1 MAEEESQNPFIDEVG
16 LSERSY
22 LLCVEPESLDGN
34 SRQFAINLGTGQ
46 ACPIIMNDKG
56 CQSGIMNR
64 IKREEFKIDA
74 LINRKEKQSYW
85 NY

>member
-1 MAEEESQNPFIDEVG
+1 MAEEDSQNPFIDEVG

-22 LLCVEPESLDGN
+22 LLCVEPES